1 MAERIH
7 TSKVL
12 NNSYFSG
19 NNVDTDFSSSSP
31 MTVSP
36 VVADQ
41 YDFALTEDPVLLQER
56 KDTAEKLY
64 EIFIKSP
71 LLSNRNIRES
81 IEQRCKFRIYFK

>member
-1 MAERIH
+1 MKWQKEYIH

-36 VVADQ
+36 VVAD
-41 YDFALTEDPVLLQER
+41 
-56 KDTAEKLY
+56 
-64 EIFIKSP
+64 
-71 LLSNRNIRES
+71 
-81 IEQRCKFRIYFK
+81 

>member
-1 MAERIH
+1 MLKKEVKIPPEIPQTPPTQEKEAQEIKDPTLKAEEEFVKNKDINEMAERIH

-36 VVADQ
+36 VVAD
-41 YDFALTEDPVLLQER
+41 
-56 KDTAEKLY
+56 
-64 EIFIKSP
+64 
-71 LLSNRNIRES
+71 
-81 IEQRCKFRIYFK
+81 

>member
-1 MAERIH
+1 MSTYLIFKNKDINEMAERIH

-36 VVADQ
+36 VVAD
-41 YDFALTEDPVLLQER
+41 
-56 KDTAEKLY
+56 
-64 EIFIKSP
+64 
-71 LLSNRNIRES
+71 
-81 IEQRCKFRIYFK
+81 